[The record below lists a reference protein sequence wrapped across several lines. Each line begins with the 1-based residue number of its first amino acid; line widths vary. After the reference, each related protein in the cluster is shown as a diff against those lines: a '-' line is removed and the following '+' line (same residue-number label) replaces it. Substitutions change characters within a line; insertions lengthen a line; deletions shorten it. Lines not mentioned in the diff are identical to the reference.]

1 GMQGEGI
8 LTSIKHFPGHGDT
21 ATDSHLGLPVI
32 DKSKEKLFDNEL
44 YPFIELIKNG
54 ADSVMVGHLSVP
66 ALARGKAGSSSIS
79 KEVIT
84 GVLRNEIGFKG
95 VVISDAL
102 NMHSVSKLYPT
113 KGELEWL
120 AFDAGNDILCFAEHV
135 EEGIGTILKNAPQ
148 SKIEASFERVWKL
161 KEKAFHTTGKKIL
174 PYLNEEELN
183 KRSAYKSLTLYKGSS

>member
-32 DKSKEKLFDNEL
+32 DKSRGKLFDNEL
-44 YPFIELIKNG
+44 YPFLELIKNG
-54 ADSVMVGHLSVP
+54 ADSVMVGHLSGP
-66 ALARGKAGSSSIS
+66 ALTGGKFGSYSIS
-79 KEVIT
+79 KEIIT

-102 NMHSVSKLYPT
+102 NMHSVSKIYPT

-120 AFDAGNDILCFAEHV
+120 AFDAGNDILCFAGHV
-135 EEGIGTILKNAPQ
+135 EDGIRTILKNAPR
-148 SKIEASFERVWKL
+148 SRIESSFERV
-161 KEKAFHTTGKKIL
+161 
-174 PYLNEEELN
+174 
-183 KRSAYKSLTLYKGSS
+183 